1 MDYLEALHEVDSDG
15 LARVPAEV
23 PDKDISVQL
32 SKA

>member
-15 LARVPAEV
+15 LPRVPTEV
-23 PDKDISVQL
+23 PDKDIRIQL